1 MTATISRS
9 RRIPYLF
16 QAASLRFGVHGIG
29 GLVCVVLTESC
40 RQQQLQQQQQQQ
52 QHNMATQETETSS
65 SSLLLLS
72 LLCVSQVLNFSLVT
86 HANTLLPQVPN
97 QTAILPW
104 IVAPHKEAFRR
115 TIGMMQYLVVR
126 ILCRVSCQTWQ
137 LNQRLALYGT
147 CGCLAL
153 PYARLVPWTLFA
165 QNGNLGNGNTWIFVL
180 PIWLGTTGDLWQMIQ
195 WGDLISVAQL
205 LQVEM
210 VGLGLAFGFTLA
222 FRNIVPMPIVYAV
235 AAWRVWEI
243 LREGTLTIKAG

>member
-9 RRIPYLF
+9 RRFPYLF

-29 GLVCVVLTESC
+29 GLVCVVLTEWC
-40 RQQQLQQQQQQQ
+40 RRQQQQQQQ
-52 QHNMATQETETSS
+52 TAHETETSMRFS
-65 SSLLLLS
+65 SSSSSFPFFFLWM
-72 LLCVSQVLNFSLVT
+72 SQVLNFALVT
-86 HANTLLPQVPN
+86 HANSLLPQVPN

-126 ILCRVSCQTWQ
+126 ILCRVVCQTWQ
-137 LNQRLALYGT
+137 LDERLALYGT

-153 PYARLVPWTLFA
+153 PYGRLVPWKLFSH
-165 QNGNLGNGNTWIFVL
+165 GNLGNGNTWIFVL

-205 LQVEM
+205 LQVEL

-222 FRNIVPMPIVYAV
+222 FRSIVPMPVVYAV
-235 AAWRVWEI
+235 AAWRV
-243 LREGTLTIKAG
+243 